1 MLGRR
6 LGWFEMDAF
15 IFTKHL
21 LGKKTILHFPNQ
33 RQATHCTVGPRISLA
48 PPETP
53 VTHAY
58 IFEALRTPRGKGKKD
73 GSLHEVKPVN
83 LLAGLLTELQLRMQ
97 FDTALVDDVVMGI
110 VSPVGEQGSVLPKVA
125 ALKAGWDF
133 QCAGVQIN
141 RFCASGLE
149 AVNMAAQKVAS
160 GWEDLVV
167 AGGVES
173 MSRVAMGSDGGAW
186 AQDPETNMATD
197 FMPQGIGA
205 DLIATLDGFSR
216 ADVDAFA
223 LESQRRAAAAQ
234 AAGHFKRSIVPVR
247 DAIGQVILAEDEFI
261 KPHTTLEGL
270 ASLRASFEQAGA
282 MGFDA
287 VALKRYPQVERVQ
300 HVHHAGNASGIV
312 DGAAAV
318 LVGSEAM
325 GKRYGWQPRARV
337 VATALSGA
345 DPTIMLTGPAPAAR
359 KALAKAGL
367 QIEDIDLFEVNEAF
381 AAVPMRF
388 MKELQVPHQIVNVNG
403 GAIAMGHPLGA
414 TGAMILGTLIDELHR
429 QNLRY
434 GLATL
439 CVGGGM
445 GIATIVERV

>member
-1 MLGRR
+1 MT
-6 LGWFEMDAF
+6 EAF
-15 IFTKHL
+15 IYDA
-21 LGKKTILHFPNQ
+21 I
-33 RQATHCTVGPRISLA
+33 
-48 PPETP
+48 
-53 VTHAY
+53 
-58 IFEALRTPRGKGKKD
+58 RTPRGKGKKD

-83 LLAGLLTELQLRMQ
+83 LLAGVLADLQQRNG
-97 FDTALVDDVVMGI
+97 FDTAAVDDVVMGV
-110 VSPVGEQGSVLPKVA
+110 VSPVGEQGSVIAKVA

-133 QCAGVQIN
+133 RASGVQVN

-149 AVNMAAQKVAS
+149 AVNMAAQKVRS

-173 MSRVAMGSDGGAW
+173 MSRVPIGADGGAW
-186 AQDPETNMATD
+186 AQDPETNSATL
-197 FMPQGIGA
+197 FVPQGVGA
-205 DLIATLDGFSR
+205 DLIATIEGFSR
-216 ADVDAFA
+216 TDVDAFA
-223 LESQRRAAAAQ
+223 MESQQRAAKAR
-234 AAGHFKRSIVPVR
+234 AAGYFANSVVPVK
-247 DAIGQVILAEDEFI
+247 DFLGQTILGEDEFI

-270 ASLRASFEQAGA
+270 ASLKPAFEQLGG

-287 VALKRYPQVERVQ
+287 VALQRYPQVERIH
-300 HVHHAGNASGIV
+300 HVHHAGNSSGIV

-318 LVGSEAM
+318 LVGSEAA
-325 GKRYGWQPRARV
+325 GKSHGLKPRARI
-337 VATALSGA
+337 VAAALSGA
-345 DPTIMLTGPAPAAR
+345 DPTIMLTGPMPATR

-367 QIEDIDLFEVNEAF
+367 TVDQIDLFEVNEAF
-381 AAVPMRF
+381 AAVVMRF
-388 MKELQVPHQIVNVNG
+388 MKEMKVPHEKVNVNG

-429 QNLRY
+429 RKLRY